1 MSTPLHGSKRIPE
14 TEAFWNCAKEGTL
27 LIGTCPSCH
36 QDHYY
41 PRAVCPFCSCKT
53 EMKVASGRGQ
63 IYSFSVMRR
72 VPIPYVIAFVTLE
85 EGVTMMTNITDCSID
100 AVAIGKKVEAV
111 FKPVES
117 GQIVP
122 MFRLSA

>member
-1 MSTPLHGSKRIPE
+1 
-14 TEAFWNCAKEGTL
+14 
-27 LIGTCPSCH
+27 
-36 QDHYY
+36 
-41 PRAVCPFCSCKT
+41 
-53 EMKVASGRGQ
+53 
-63 IYSFSVMRR
+63 MRR

-85 EGVTMMTNITDCSID
+85 EGVTMMTNITDCPID
-100 AVAIGKKVEAV
+100 AVAIGKKVEVV